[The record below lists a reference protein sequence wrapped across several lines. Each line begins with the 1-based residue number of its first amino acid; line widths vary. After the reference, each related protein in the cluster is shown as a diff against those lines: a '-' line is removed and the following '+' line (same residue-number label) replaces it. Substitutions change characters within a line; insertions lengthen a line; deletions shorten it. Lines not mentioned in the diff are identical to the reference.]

1 MAEISTDVEVLKTV
15 VGKLDQSI
23 ERIAETSG
31 QISQLL
37 AVHEQ
42 RLNDQEK
49 RDENLET
56 DVKVL
61 HKRITETTEDI
72 IKELHDVERRLGE
85 GGMEQH
91 NQLSK
96 EISAVGDRVSGLE
109 KWKWYIVGAI
119 VGISIVSQS
128 PMMSTLA
135 EMLMP

>member
-1 MAEISTDVEVLKTV
+1 MAQTETDVQVLKTV

-49 RDENLET
+49 KDGILEA

-72 IKELHDVERRLGE
+72 IKELHDVEKRLGE

-91 NQLSK
+91 NQLSQ
-96 EISAVGDRVSGLE
+96 EISAVGDRVNGLE

-119 VGISIVSQS
+119 VGISLVSQS
-128 PMMSTLA
+128 PMMSSLA
-135 EMLMP
+135 EILLP

>member
-1 MAEISTDVEVLKTV
+1 MAGTNADVEVLKAV
-15 VGKLDQSI
+15 VSKLDTSI

-49 RDENLET
+49 KDYVLEA

-72 IKELHDVERRLGE
+72 IKELQGVERRLGE
-85 GGMEQH
+85 SGMEQH

-96 EISAVGDRVSGLE
+96 EINAVGDRVNGLE

-119 VGISIVSQS
+119 IGISIVSQS
-128 PMMSTLA
+128 PMLESVASILK
-135 EMLMP
+135 

>member
-15 VGKLDQSI
+15 VNKLDTSI

-49 RDENLET
+49 RDDYLET

-72 IKELHDVERRLGE
+72 IKELHEVERRLGD

-91 NQLSK
+91 QQLSA
-96 EISAVGDRVSGLE
+96 EISAVGDRVGTLE

-128 PMMSTLA
+128 PMVSSL
-135 EMLMP
+135 LDIIK